1 MPPPKRLLVVENEP
15 KDLKLAADVARSIG
29 ISDIDARTTFDAAK
43 VYLDRALS
51 GEGPFPDGI
60 VLDLDLGHDS
70 GYELLRY
77 WHSTPRL
84 AEIPLIVWSILGEEQ
99 RTMCN
104 LFKVNQFVG
113 KWEGVDAFRD
123 ALCQMNLTTSS

>member
-1 MPPPKRLLVVENEP
+1 MPPLKRLLVVENEP
-15 KDLKLAADVARSIG
+15 KDLKLAADVARALG
-29 ISDIDARTTFDAAK
+29 VCEIDARTTFDAAK
-43 VYLDRALS
+43 VYLDKALS
-51 GEGPFPDGI
+51 GEGPVPDGI

-77 WHSTPRL
+77 WHSTPKL
-84 AEIPLIVWSILGEEQ
+84 AEIPLTVWSILGEEQ

-104 LFKVNQFVG
+104 LFKITQFVG

-123 ALCQMNLTTSS
+123 ALDQMSLTTSA

>member
-1 MPPPKRLLVVENEP
+1 MPPLKRLLVVENEP
-15 KDLKLAADVARSIG
+15 KDMKLAADIARSIG
-29 ISDIDARTTFDAAK
+29 VPEVDGRTTFDAAK
-43 VYLDRALS
+43 VYLDRGLN
-51 GEGPFPDGI
+51 GEGPLPDGI

-77 WHSTPRL
+77 WHSTPKL
-84 AEIPLIVWSILGEEQ
+84 SDIPLIVWSILGEEQ

-104 LFKVNQFVG
+104 LFKVKMFVG

-123 ALCQMNLTTSS
+123 ALGQMNSTGNS

>member
-1 MPPPKRLLVVENEP
+1 MKRLLVVENEP
-15 KDLKLAADVARSIG
+15 KDMKLAAEVAHSMG
-29 ISDIDARTTFDAAK
+29 ISEVEARTSFDAAK
-43 VYLDRALS
+43 IYLDKGLN
-51 GEGPFPDGI
+51 GEGPLPDGI

-77 WHSTPRL
+77 WHSTPKL

-104 LFKVNQFVG
+104 LFKVKMFVG
-113 KWEGVDAFRD
+113 KWEGVDAFRN
-123 ALCQMNLTTSS
+123 ALGQMNPATSS